1 MPLYNWIKMRKE
13 SDFSF
18 LFKDSSKHRKELSV
32 SEKIIL
38 NEYYLDIIT
47 EFFSEFGVSKKYINE
62 LKLMREITLLNIDYI
77 QTNDAFLLNTIETLK
92 FKLDQLKIDNVDKEL
107 SIDSDKQMKEQI
119 AAVGSTLGKPVNI
132 MTITVL
138 QFYTQMTALKY
149 SSN

>member
-1 MPLYNWIKMRKE
+1 MHNWIKMRKE

-18 LFKDSSKHRKELSV
+18 LFKDREKHRKELSIN
-32 SEKIIL
+32 EKIIL

-47 EFFSEFGVSKKYINE
+47 EFFSEFGVNKKYVNE
-62 LKLMREITLLNIDYI
+62 LKLMREITLLNIEYI

-92 FKLDQLKIDNVDKEL
+92 FKLDQLKMDNVDKEL

-119 AAVGSTLGKPVNI
+119 AAVGSTLGKPVDI
-132 MTITVL
+132 MNITVL